1 MKNEMQVTQGV
12 KGLTSVSF
20 HLVYSMEKS
29 TINMR
34 ETLCNVQLIL
44 FTKQLSLD
52 HKVRKPVASIHI
64 YNTYNATPIHNVES
78 FVIVTC
84 LKTIAK
90 QKSEKATIDYRE
102 SNHHV
107 KTLGTIQQCLD

>member
-1 MKNEMQVTQGV
+1 MKNEMQVTRGV

-44 FTKQLSLD
+44 FTKQLSPD

-64 YNTYNATPIHNVES
+64 YNTYNVTPIHNVES
-78 FVIVTC
+78 
-84 LKTIAK
+84 LL
-90 QKSEKATIDYRE
+90 S
-102 SNHHV
+102 
-107 KTLGTIQQCLD
+107 